1 MTTLRLAT
9 EIIPIRINFSM
20 SAQAP
25 DRILLLLS
33 YTRRIYPRHP
43 GAPRLISSEEVT
55 IHRSKSP
62 EETLAYGE
70 QLGRTAQPGSV
81 IGLVGDLGAGKTQLV
96 RGFARGLGITERVHS
111 PTFTLV
117 NEYRSGRLPCYHLDL
132 YRLETADQILGAG
145 LETYF
150 QSTDA
155 VTVIE
160 WFDKAQGQIK
170 VSGDLRIITLSV
182 ASENERVIAYEDSR
196 S

>member
-1 MTTLRLAT
+1 M
-9 EIIPIRINFSM
+9 
-20 SAQAP
+20 
-25 DRILLLLS
+25 
-33 YTRRIYPRHP
+33 
-43 GAPRLISSEEVT
+43 T

-70 QLGRTAQPGSV
+70 QLGRAAHAGMV
-81 IGLVGDLGAGKTQLV
+81 LGLVGDLGAGKTQLV

-132 YRLETADQILGAG
+132 YRLETVDQILGAG
-145 LETYF
+145 LEAYF
-150 QSTDA
+150 QPTDA

-160 WFDKAQGQIK
+160 WFDKAHGELK
-170 VSGDLRIITLSV
+170 NSENVRLITLSL
-182 ASENERVIAYEDSR
+182 AGENERVIRYEDPR